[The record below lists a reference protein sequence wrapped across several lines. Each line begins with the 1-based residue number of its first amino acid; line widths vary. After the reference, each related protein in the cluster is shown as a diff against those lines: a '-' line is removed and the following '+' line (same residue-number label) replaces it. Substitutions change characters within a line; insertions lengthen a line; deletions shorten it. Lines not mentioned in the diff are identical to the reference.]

1 MMPAFDSALRALPR
15 AALAAALLLACAVA
29 WAQQPAKPNQSRRGQ
44 QSKQEEE
51 ARLSVEVNLVT
62 VLASV
67 TDSNGRP
74 IPDLPRESFELYEEG
89 VKQKIDLFDP
99 ETSQPLDIVLM
110 VDTSMSTLKELA
122 YIKEAA
128 AHFIRQVVRPG
139 DRMAVFEFDSAV
151 TQLSEFTA
159 DVRAL
164 QAAVRDAMAGTG
176 TSLYDAVYL
185 GSSALLNRAP
195 GRRRALVLITD
206 AGETTS
212 NSTFEIARRTALR
225 SETLLY
231 TVIINPVRTESGR
244 NTAGEHAL
252 LTITDVTGGVMF
264 KPRSPDDLSI
274 IFDRIDRELRTQYR
288 LGYYPEPRPPARSQ
302 RRIEVRVVPPP
313 AGTQPAAAPQSTAT
327 PRDDRSVV
335 SKLPPGF
342 LVRHR
347 RAYLTG
353 PFE

>member
-1 MMPAFDSALRALPR
+1 MVPAFHHGRRRWRAGVLALASAAL
-15 AALAAALLLACAVA
+15 LAAAAFSFAQA
-29 WAQQPAKPNQSRRGQ
+29 PAKSGTARRAQQG
-44 QSKQEEE
+44 EE
-51 ARLSVEVNLVT
+51 AQIRVEVNLVT

-67 TDSNGRP
+67 TDANGRP
-74 IPDLPRESFELYEEG
+74 IPDLPRESFEIYEEG
-89 VKQKIDLFDP
+89 VKQNLELFDP
-99 ETSQPLDIVLM
+99 ETSQPLDLVLM
-110 VDTSMSTLKELA
+110 VDSSMSTLKELG
-122 YIKEAA
+122 YIKGAA

-139 DRMAVFEFDSAV
+139 DRMAVFEFDSTV

-164 QAAVRDAMAGTG
+164 QAAVRDATPGTG

-185 GSSALLNRAP
+185 GAGVLRNRAP

-212 NSTFEIARRTALR
+212 NASFEVARRAALR
-225 SETLLY
+225 SEALLY
-231 TVIINPVRTESGR
+231 TVVINPVRTESGR

-252 LTITDVTGGVMF
+252 LTITDVTGGVMY
-264 KPRSPDDLSI
+264 KPESPNDLSD

-302 RRIEVRVVPPP
+302 RRIEVRILPPP
-313 AGTQPAAAPQSTAT
+313 AAGAN
-327 PRDDRSVV
+327 DRAVV
-335 SKLPPGF
+335 VKLPTGF
-342 LVRHR
+342 VVRHR

>member
-1 MMPAFDSALRALPR
+1 MMPAFNHSNRRFRVAVCVW
-15 AALAAALLLACAVA
+15 LAAAVPLAVSLA
-29 WAQQPAKPNQSRRGQ
+29 WAQPAKSGQARRAREG
-44 QSKQEEE
+44 EE
-51 ARLSVEVNLVT
+51 AQIRVEVNLVT

-67 TDSNGRP
+67 TDANGRP
-74 IPDLPRESFELYEEG
+74 IPDLPHESFEIYEEG
-89 VKQKIDLFDP
+89 VKQKLELFDP

-110 VDTSMSTLKELA
+110 VDTSMSTSLELD

-128 AHFIRQVVRPG
+128 ARFIRQVVRPG
-139 DRMAVFEFDSAV
+139 DRMAIFEFDSAI

-159 DVRAL
+159 DVRDL
-164 QAAVRDAMAGTG
+164 RAAVRDAMPGSG

-185 GSSALLNRAP
+185 GSGALIGRPA
-195 GRRRALVLITD
+195 GRRRVLVLITD

-212 NSTFEIARRTALR
+212 NATFEVARRGALR
-225 SETLLY
+225 SEALLY
-231 TVIINPVRTESGR
+231 TVIINPVRGESGR

-264 KPRSPDDLSI
+264 KPESPDDLGA

-302 RRIEVRVVPPP
+302 RRIEVRIVAPP
-313 AGTQPAAAPQSTAT
+313 ADPRAA
-327 PRDDRSVV
+327 DRAVV
-335 SKLPPGF
+335 TKLPAGF
-342 LVRHR
+342 VVRHR
-347 RAYLTG
+347 RGYLTG

>member
-1 MMPAFDSALRALPR
+1 MMPAFDRSDHRFRVAVCVC
-15 AALAAALLLACAVA
+15 LAAAMLLAASHA
-29 WAQQPAKPNQSRRGQ
+29 WAQAPAQSAQARRGR
-44 QSKQEEE
+44 EGEE
-51 ARLSVEVNLVT
+51 AQIRVEVNLVT

-74 IPDLPRESFELYEEG
+74 IPDLPRESFEIYEEG
-89 VKQKIDLFDP
+89 AKQKLELFDP

-110 VDTSMSTLKELA
+110 VDTSMSTFKELG

-139 DRMAVFEFDSAV
+139 DRMAVFEFDSAI

-159 DVRAL
+159 EVRTL
-164 QAAVRDAMAGTG
+164 QAAVRDAMPGSG

-185 GSSALLNRAP
+185 GSGALTGRPA
-195 GRRRALVLITD
+195 GRRRVLVLITD

-212 NSTFEIARRTALR
+212 NATFEVARRSALR
-225 SETLLY
+225 SEALLY
-231 TVIINPVRTESGR
+231 TVIINPVRGESGR

-252 LTITDVTGGVMF
+252 LTITDATGGAMY
-264 KPRSPDDLSI
+264 KPDSPEDLGE

-302 RRIEVRVVPPP
+302 RKIEVRIVPPP
-313 AGTQPAAAPQSTAT
+313 PGAQADGRA
-327 PRDDRSVV
+327 VV
-335 SKLPPGF
+335 TKLPAGF
-342 LVRHR
+342 VVRHR
-347 RAYLTG
+347 RGYLTG

>member
-1 MMPAFDSALRALPR
+1 MMPAFDSVLRAVTR
-15 AALAAALLLACAVA
+15 ASLAAALLLACASA
-29 WAQQPAKPNQSRRGQ
+29 WAQPPAKPGQTRRTQKSQ
-44 QSKQEEE
+44 QSDEPQL
-51 ARLSVEVNLVT
+51 RVEVNLVT

-67 TDSNGRP
+67 TDANGRP
-74 IPDLPRESFELYEEG
+74 IPDLPRESFEIYEEG
-89 VKQKIDLFDP
+89 VEQKIDLFDP
-99 ETSQPLDIVLM
+99 ETSQPLDLVLM
-110 VDTSMSTLKELA
+110 VDTSMSTFKELA

-139 DRMAVFEFDSAV
+139 DRMAVFEFDSAI

-164 QAAVRDAMAGTG
+164 QAAVRDAMPGAG

-185 GSSALLNRAP
+185 GSGALLNRST

-212 NSTFEIARRTALR
+212 NATFEIARRTALR

-231 TVIINPVRTESGR
+231 TVIINAVRGEGGR

-264 KPRSPDDLSI
+264 KPESPDDLSG
-274 IFDRIDRELRTQYR
+274 IFDRVDRELRTQYR

-302 RRIEVRVVPPP
+302 RRIEVRVLPPP
-313 AGTQPAAAPQSTAT
+313 ADAQKN
-327 PRDDRSVV
+327 DRAVV
-335 SKLPPGF
+335 NRLPPGF